1 MDGTGLTSLVHAC
14 VEVLVGAVPVGDT
27 GPSDWLV
34 GALSGAG
41 VTLVSVTLLLR
52 WLRRR
57 QQPSEDSRTERD
69 PYAKHRAEIERLMV
83 DAQELTRVCSAQL
96 DNRLD
101 RLERLLERADR
112 ITEPKPQQRPVAPSA
127 SRPAEVSSPSTPRL
141 RTTHAFAATEV
152 DPLSSQV
159 YALSDEGFPAVEI
172 AQRLDEQVGKVE
184 LILALRES

>member
-1 MDGTGLTSLVHAC
+1 MDGTELTSLLHVC
-14 VEVLVGAVPVGDT
+14 VESLLIAAPAGAQ

-52 WLRRR
+52 WFRKRRAH
-57 QQPSEDSRTERD
+57 EDDTPQNRD

-101 RLERLLERADR
+101 RLERLLHRADQ
-112 ITEPKPQQRPVAPSA
+112 ITEPKPQPRATAPA
-127 SRPAEVSSPSTPRL
+127 SRPVEVSPEPAQRRHPPAS
-141 RTTHAFAATEV
+141 FAMPDV